1 MKGGPLKPKSIA
13 VEFVMKVLMLL
24 TELSVAGFPPL
35 FSLAFLI
42 LLKSLIIAH
51 GPEKVLTMD
60 SINSQNCFLLA
71 LEGGP

>member
-1 MKGGPLKPKSIA
+1 MKGGPFKPKSIA
-13 VEFVMKVLMLL
+13 VECVMKVLMLL

-51 GPEKVLTMD
+51 GLEKVLTMD
-60 SINSQNCFLLA
+60 SFNSQNCFLLA
-71 LEGGP
+71 LEGDP